1 MEYLPHAPY
10 LQDLLCLFHGLDLEN
25 THQRNTKKLF
35 SSSNYQKI
43 KKDMY
48 LYLYLL
54 LFLLQET

>member
-1 MEYLPHAPY
+1 MEYLPHVPY
-10 LQDLLCLFHGLDLEN
+10 LQDLLFLYHVLDLEN
-25 THQRNTKKLF
+25 THQRNTKELF

-54 LFLLQET
+54 LFLLRGT